1 VYSRARGWVIFAQA
15 AVRDGPGAF
24 AILDYTGEVGAA
36 VVLVIFGV
44 VRGQLS
50 VLLIERAAEPC
61 AGAWALPGGLLREG
75 ESLDQAAARKLADE
89 TGVSDVFLEQLFTF
103 DSQGGRANVVVTYFA
118 LVDVA
123 RTRLRSDLEWRP
135 AWHPVRRLGP
145 LAFGNERITGYAEE
159 RLRNKLE
166 YTNVVYSLLPAR
178 FTLTEMQRV
187 YEAILGEVIDKRNF
201 RRRVVGLGIVRETG
215 ETEKQGA
222 HRPAMLYEFTRR
234 EPMVL

>member
-1 VYSRARGWVIFAQA
+1 
-15 AVRDGPGAF
+15 
-24 AILDYTGEVGAA
+24 
-36 VVLVIFGV
+36 
-44 VRGQLS
+44 
-50 VLLIERAAEPC
+50 
-61 AGAWALPGGLLREG
+61 
-75 ESLDQAAARKLADE
+75 
-89 TGVSDVFLEQLFTF
+89 
-103 DSQGGRANVVVTYFA
+103 VTA
-118 LVDVA
+118 
-123 RTRLRSDLEWRP
+123 
-135 AWHPVRRLGP
+135 
-145 LAFGNERITGYAEE
+145 YAEE

-215 ETEKQGA
+215 ETEKLGA

>member
-1 VYSRARGWVIFAQA
+1 M
-15 AVRDGPGAF
+15 
-24 AILDYTGEVGAA
+24 
-36 VVLVIFGV
+36 LVIFGV

>member
-1 VYSRARGWVIFAQA
+1 M
-15 AVRDGPGAF
+15 
-24 AILDYTGEVGAA
+24 
-36 VVLVIFGV
+36 
-44 VRGQLS
+44 
-50 VLLIERAAEPC
+50 
-61 AGAWALPGGLLREG
+61 
-75 ESLDQAAARKLADE
+75 
-89 TGVSDVFLEQLFTF
+89 FLEQLFTF

>member
-1 VYSRARGWVIFAQA
+1 M
-15 AVRDGPGAF
+15 VRDGHGAF

>member
-1 VYSRARGWVIFAQA
+1 
-15 AVRDGPGAF
+15 
-24 AILDYTGEVGAA
+24 
-36 VVLVIFGV
+36 
-44 VRGQLS
+44 